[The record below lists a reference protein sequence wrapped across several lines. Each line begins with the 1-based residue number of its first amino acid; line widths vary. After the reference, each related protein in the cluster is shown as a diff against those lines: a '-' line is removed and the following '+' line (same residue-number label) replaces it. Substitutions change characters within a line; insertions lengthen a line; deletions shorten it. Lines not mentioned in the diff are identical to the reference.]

1 MGILE
6 IRNNI
11 LNLVKRPVDF
21 LYICYFVI
29 RIFVAFLIDLVPI
42 YPENL
47 RLEKLQKLQLWY
59 ISTFEDP
66 LMGWKS
72 YPGGWFFS
80 FIFCEAFFQLPL
92 FFYGI
97 RGLYNNNPRVQ
108 IPILIYATHT
118 ATTVFACIFEL
129 IFFNMHFVTFE
140 NKIIL
145 VFLYLP
151 FFVIPCIMI
160 FDMVS
165 RLKHRLI
172 IDIKHD

>member
-1 MGILE
+1 MKILQIKNNSPSL
-6 IRNNI
+6 IR
-11 LNLVKRPVDF
+11 RPIDF
-21 LYICYFVI
+21 LYTCYFVV
-29 RIFVAFLIDLVPI
+29 RIFVALLIDLVPI
-42 YPENL
+42 YPAKL
-47 RLEKLQKLQLWY
+47 TLEKLTKLQLWY
-59 ISTFEDP
+59 ISTFKDP

-97 RGLYNNNPRVQ
+97 RGLYYNNPRVQ

-129 IFFNMHFVTFE
+129 IFFNVYFITLE
-140 NKIIL
+140 DKIIL

-160 FDMVS
+160 LDMVS

-172 IDIKHD
+172 IDIKHN